1 MKNYLFTSPKTGR
14 KRTNCLGQSFRIISK
29 FMTDP
34 DNLASGGLPPS
45 MDISLWR
52 TLDAAAN
59 RASEGLRAIEDFVR
73 YGQNDSFL
81 TTELKSLRHQLDS
94 TLQRFDRSQAIASR
108 DTFGDV
114 GTTVQG
120 KLEHARADW
129 ADLLTANF
137 KRLQQALRSL
147 EEHAKLVDGEVAAS
161 FERARYLTYSL
172 EKMVMTTVTA
182 SQAFSEV
189 SIYVL
194 TDGRADGQLFDT
206 FVAKLVE
213 AEVDV
218 IQLRDKNLDD
228 RTLLARADVLRKR
241 TAGTRTKMILNDR
254 ADLAKV
260 SGADGVHVGQE
271 ELTVSQAR
279 SVLGVGKLVGV
290 STHSIDQARQAVRD
304 GADYIGIGPTF
315 PSGTKTFDAFPG
327 VQLLSEVAQ
336 EITLP
341 GFAIGG
347 IDLGSVAKV
356 AAAGIRRVAVSGCV
370 AKAEEPVA
378 VVHELRE
385 ALSVGSQSR

>member
-1 MKNYLFTSPKTGR
+1 
-14 KRTNCLGQSFRIISK
+14 
-29 FMTDP
+29 MTDP
-34 DNLASGGLPPS
+34 DNLNDGGLPPT

-52 TLDAAAN
+52 TLDASAN
-59 RASEGLRAIEDFVR
+59 RASEGLRVIEDYVR
-73 YGQNDSFL
+73 YGQNDVFL
-81 TTELKSLRHQLDS
+81 TTELKTLRHQLDS
-94 TLQRFDRSQAIASR
+94 TLQKFERAPAIQSR

-114 GTTVQG
+114 GTSVQG
-120 KLEHARADW
+120 KLEQTRSGW

-161 FERARYLTYSL
+161 FERGRYLSYSL
-172 EKMVMTTVTA
+172 EKMVMTTVAA
-182 SQAFSEV
+182 SQLFPQV

-194 TDGRADGQLFDT
+194 IDGGDDGHSFDT
-206 FVAKLVE
+206 FVATLVD

-218 IQLRDKNLDD
+218 IQLRDKKLDD
-228 RTLLARADVLRKR
+228 RTLLARAQSLRKR
-241 TAGTRTKMILNDR
+241 TAGTSTKMILNDR

-271 ELTVSQAR
+271 ELTVSQVR
-279 SVLGVGKLVGV
+279 SVLGAGKLVGV

-315 PSGTKTFDAFPG
+315 PSGTKNFEAFPG
-327 VQLLSEVAQ
+327 VELLREVAG

-347 IDLGSVAKV
+347 IDPSNIAEV
-356 AAAGIRRVAVSGCV
+356 AAVGIRRVAVAGSVTTAVDPG
-370 AKAEEPVA
+370 A
-378 VVHELRE
+378 VVQAMRTC
-385 ALSVGSQSR
+385 LSTGSENS

>member
-1 MKNYLFTSPKTGR
+1 MKIFPFPSLKIGP
-14 KRTNCLGQSFRIISK
+14 KRTNCLGKSIRTIDS

-34 DNLASGGLPPS
+34 NNPDDGGLPPS

-59 RASEGLRAIEDFVR
+59 RASEGLRVIEDFVR

-94 TLQRFDRSQAIASR
+94 TLQRFDRSQAIQSR

-120 KLEHARADW
+120 KLEQARSGW
-129 ADLLTANF
+129 SDLLTANF

-147 EEHAKLVDGEVAAS
+147 EEHAKLIDGQVAAS

-182 SQAFSEV
+182 SETFSEV

-218 IQLRDKNLDD
+218 IQLRDKKLDD
-228 RTLLARADVLRKR
+228 RTLLERAAILRKR
-241 TAGTRTKMILNDR
+241 TAGTSTKMILNDR

-271 ELTVSQAR
+271 ELNVSQAR
-279 SVLGVGKLVGV
+279 SVLGTGKLVGV
-290 STHSIDQARQAVRD
+290 STHCIDQARQAVRD

-315 PSGTKTFDAFPG
+315 PSGTKTFEKFPG
-327 VQLLSEVAQ
+327 VKLLSEVAD

-347 IDLGSVAKV
+347 IDLGNVEQVAK
-356 AAAGIRRVAVSGCV
+356 AGIRRVAVSGCV
-370 AKAEEPVA
+370 TKAEDP
-378 VVHELRE
+378 
-385 ALSVGSQSR
+385 LSVLRNLRKKLI